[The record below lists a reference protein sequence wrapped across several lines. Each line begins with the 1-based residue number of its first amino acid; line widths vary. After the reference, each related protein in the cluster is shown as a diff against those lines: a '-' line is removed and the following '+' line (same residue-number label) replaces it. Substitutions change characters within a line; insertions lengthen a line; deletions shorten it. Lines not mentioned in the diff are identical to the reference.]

1 MSKWLVCILDSDS
14 YTYTIHDVEDT
25 REVAKKWLV
34 EYIENKYDSYRWE
47 SDNRLVAGY
56 KDEFAVAN
64 IFEIQDVDWVVIWH
78 HAYNGVDFKVVAE
91 TDDWME
97 ARTAMT
103 QKADEALEICDAE
116 LDYEGSNQIVIDTG
130 IEWEV
135 IDIIEL

>member
-14 YTYTIHDVEDT
+14 YTYTIHNVEDT
-25 REVAKKWLV
+25 REAAEKWLV
-34 EYIENKYDSYRWE
+34 EYIENEYDSYRWE

-56 KDEFAVAN
+56 EDEFAVAN

-78 HAYNGVDFKVVAE
+78 HAYNGVDFEVVAE

-97 ARTAMT
+97 ARTAMI

-116 LDYEGSNQIVIDTG
+116 LDYEDSNQIVVDTG
-130 IEWEV
+130 VEWEV